1 MLLYVKVSDNLL
13 RIFEK
18 LKHSFTVKICVT
30 VGPCLEF
37 PQKISML
44 ILYYQVDIVNM
55 WLGRLLIV
63 CGEVSSTSLLSKPF
77 KNSINLYFQKQNI
90 ESIKN

>member
-1 MLLYVKVSDNLL
+1 MQSNEMLLHVKVPDNLL

-18 LKHSFTVKICVT
+18 LKHSFAEKICVT

-44 ILYYQVDIVNM
+44 ILY
-55 WLGRLLIV
+55 
-63 CGEVSSTSLLSKPF
+63 
-77 KNSINLYFQKQNI
+77 
-90 ESIKN
+90 